1 MAEEVEAA
9 SRPQFGGRL
18 LAAGEDVFRHNA
30 WDNVEWGEEQEREA
44 REVVARASGAQMEAA
59 RAEEFEAKA
68 GEFWDKFYGV
78 HQNRFFKERN
88 WLFTEFPDLAPGV
101 VPARTRVYGARGE
114 VEGKVEGKVEEGK
127 VEITVE
133 DPKVEEETLDRVTND
148 LKTLSLRESESFFG
162 ENSSFRIFEV

>member
-59 RAEEFEAKA
+59 RADRRRAYEEQKQAKL
-68 GEFWDKFYGV
+68 DKDALNKALG
-78 HQNRFFKERN
+78 RN
-88 WLFTEFPDLAPGV
+88 VDVDFDML
-101 VPARTRVYGARGE
+101 
-114 VEGKVEGKVEEGK
+114 
-127 VEITVE
+127 I
-133 DPKVEEETLDRVTND
+133 
-148 LKTLSLRESESFFG
+148 S
-162 ENSSFRIFEV
+162 